1 MTLPE
6 KLSGEEWLSEQTRK
20 VFHGIAALAAS
31 ELKATSDEFQL
42 LEQVNRVASAKYAE
56 LADSV
61 ESLES
66 VSQELIEQRKLFF
79 ECTFLVARPL
89 PRHAAAI
96 TAHLTLFFFFHL
108 YFHPQPQTLLWQLTW
123 IKLTLSIKVFK
134 VWKKQSPHLT
144 VIPNNLKLLQTKQ
157 LRMQQY
163 LCNTLI
169 NVPRATNSN

>member
-66 VSQELIEQRKLFF
+66 VSQELIEQRKLFLNVHF
-79 ECTFLVARPL
+79 SSHDHCQDT
-89 PRHAAAI
+89 
-96 TAHLTLFFFFHL
+96 
-108 YFHPQPQTLLWQLTW
+108 QLL
-123 IKLTLSIKVFK
+123 
-134 VWKKQSPHLT
+134 
-144 VIPNNLKLLQTKQ
+144 LLRT
-157 LRMQQY
+157 
-163 LCNTLI
+163 
-169 NVPRATNSN
+169 